1 MHIWQDFTVIQN
13 FGLVFNIM
21 SVTLRLVLKF
31 VYSFWVKFLFSVSYK
46 TRNLLIINNIVL
58 KTCLNL

>member
-1 MHIWQDFTVIQN
+1 MHIWQDFTVNQN